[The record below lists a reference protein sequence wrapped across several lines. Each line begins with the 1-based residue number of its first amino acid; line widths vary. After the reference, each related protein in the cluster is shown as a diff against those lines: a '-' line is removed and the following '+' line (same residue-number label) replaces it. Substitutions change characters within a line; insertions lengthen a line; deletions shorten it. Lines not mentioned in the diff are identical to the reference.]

1 MQTIIIF
8 PYKNI
13 CAVWYGNSL
22 ETPKT
27 TLFVS
32 KTVRDF
38 AVATINEYF
47 HLEIEFWQPS
57 EINY

>member
-8 PYKNI
+8 LYKNI
-13 CAVWYGNSL
+13 CAVWYGNSF

-27 TLFVS
+27 SLFVS
-32 KTVRDF
+32 KPERVS

-57 EINY
+57 ETNY